1 MDKPSKSPSRPQARH
16 GHPGAL
22 GPVHPTRRSG
32 GGGPCSCMRLPYC
45 SPLGIS
51 WGSIPHSSSQS
62 APHSRETAANASS
75 ISLPGGTVGWLWNL
89 RLEQGSR
96 AILPNATRLTHRV
109 SESTNEAS
117 QQRPGTRPN
126 LPPTGRRAPP
136 PPTRKPADW
145 IPELQAP
152 DDCVTQKP
160 GRLPGSATLPGRLP
174 GVIALPRSKCGD
186 WPANSDPESPLTRI
200 WTSPGLI

>member
-1 MDKPSKSPSRPQARH
+1 M
-16 GHPGAL
+16 
-22 GPVHPTRRSG
+22 
-32 GGGPCSCMRLPYC
+32 
-45 SPLGIS
+45 
-51 WGSIPHSSSQS
+51 
-62 APHSRETAANASS
+62 
-75 ISLPGGTVGWLWNL
+75 

-126 LPPTGRRAPP
+126 LPPTGRRVPP

-174 GVIALPRSKCGD
+174 GVIALPRSKCGN
-186 WPANSDPESPLTRI
+186 WPANSDSERLLTRI
-200 WTSPGLI
+200 RTSPGAYLNSPLSCGPIPGLYLLKPGSLPTGSPTCQPRQARHKPIPSTHLDLPPLF